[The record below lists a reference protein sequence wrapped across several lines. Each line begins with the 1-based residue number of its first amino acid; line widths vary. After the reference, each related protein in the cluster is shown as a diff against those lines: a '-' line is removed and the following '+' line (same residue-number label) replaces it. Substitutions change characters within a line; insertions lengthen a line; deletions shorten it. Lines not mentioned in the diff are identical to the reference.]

1 MVSGGGD
8 EEIQQSGQKGS
19 VLFSTLEEHE
29 DNEGRQGILRRMRTR
44 VNERS
49 HNNQKKKR
57 TQDKDA
63 G

>member
-1 MVSGGGD
+1 MTTRTRTT
-8 EEIQQSGQKGS
+8 ERTMREY
-19 VLFSTLEEHE
+19 E
-29 DNEGRQGILRRMRTR
+29 GILRRMRTR

-49 HNNQKKKR
+49 HNSQKKKR